1 MVGEVQWRDQSHGG
15 SRGALA
21 GERKP
26 ARGAGRLS
34 VHPADVSGYTIFVIG
49 PILAAIGISFTS
61 YDMLTPASTIGLA
74 NYTQLLSDP
83 RLRTV
88 YLNTFFFTVLAVTF
102 NISVGPLLAVMINRR
117 MPAVLRYLF
126 RTAYFFPTL
135 VALVYCAIIWQF
147 LYQKDTGIINYYL
160 SFLDVA
166 PIPWLSSTS
175 WVMPSIIIL
184 DVWKNTGSAMLV
196 FLAGLQNISPE
207 YYESAQLDGANR
219 LQLFRHITLP
229 LITPTL
235 FFNIIIYMIGALQVF
250 DSIVALTNGGPGDA
264 SRSSGDVYC
273 RDGLPAVPD
282 GLRPAIAITLFVII
296 MILTLLQFRLGQR
309 WVHYE

>member
-1 MVGEVQWRDQSHGG
+1 MARSIAWAQPRRWLAKESQRE
-15 SRGALA
+15 ALA
-21 GERKP
+21 GYLFILP
-26 ARGAGRLS
+26 TFL
-34 VHPADVSGYTIFVIG
+34 GYTIFVIG

-61 YDMLTPASTIGLA
+61 YDMLTPAKFIGLA

-88 YLNTFFFTVLAVTF
+88 YLNTFFFTVFAVTF
-102 NISVGPLLAVMINRR
+102 NIGVGLLLAVMINRR
-117 MPAVLRYLF
+117 MPALLRYLF

-160 SFLDVA
+160 SFLNVA

-184 DVWKNTGSAMLV
+184 DVWKNTGFAMLV

-219 LQLFRHITLP
+219 WQLFRHITLP

-235 FFNIIIYMIGALQVF
+235 FFNLIIYMIGALQVF
-250 DSIVALTNGGPGDA
+250 NSIIALTKRRP
-264 SRSSGDVYC
+264 RRCQPQPGDVYR

-282 GLRPAIAITLFVII
+282 GLRFGDRDHAVHHYHDLDAAPVPPGPA
-296 MILTLLQFRLGQR
+296 LGALR
-309 WVHYE
+309 VERSDE

>member
-1 MVGEVQWRDQSHGG
+1 MARSIAWTQPGRWLAKESQRE
-15 SRGALA
+15 ALA
-21 GERKP
+21 GYLFILP
-26 ARGAGRLS
+26 TFL
-34 VHPADVSGYTIFVIG
+34 GYTMFVIG

-61 YDMLTPASTIGLA
+61 YDMLTPAKFIGLA

-88 YLNTFFFTVLAVTF
+88 YLNTFIFTIFAVTF
-102 NISVGPLLAVMINRR
+102 NIGVGLLLAVMINRR
-117 MPAVLRYLF
+117 MPALLRYLF

-135 VALVYCAIIWQF
+135 VALVYCGIIWQF

-160 SFLDVA
+160 SFLKIE

-175 WVMPSIIIL
+175 WVMPSIVIL
-184 DVWKNTGSAMLV
+184 DVWKNTGFAMLV

-219 LQLFRHITLP
+219 WQLFRHITLP

-235 FFNIIIYMIGALQVF
+235 FFNLIIYMIGALQVF
-250 DSIVALTNGGPGDA
+250 DSIIALTNGGPGDA
-264 SRSSGDVYC
+264 SRSLVMYIVETAFQQFQMGYAS
-273 RDGLPAVPD
+273 
-282 GLRPAIAITLFVII
+282 AIAITLFIII